1 MFFVTMMLV
10 GCITACPMN
19 ETETTAPE
27 SQACQDYQSTNDC
40 QSYRECVNSKV
51 PIGFGEYEPFL
62 DYICENVSVIY
73 FCSIMYDSSHFFIL
87 QDESA
92 TIFLLNEVVTSP
104 PQDNATLTELIAA
117 GIRIW
122 YSNKDFFVS
131 LKSVKKMLQADGL
144 KSIRKEKFW
153 WAVSIIDNVSGTS
166 SLMKLKQALS
176 FY

>member
-1 MFFVTMMLV
+1 
-10 GCITACPMN
+10 
-19 ETETTAPE
+19 
-27 SQACQDYQSTNDC
+27 
-40 QSYRECVNSKV
+40 
-51 PIGFGEYEPFL
+51 
-62 DYICENVSVIY
+62 
-73 FCSIMYDSSHFFIL
+73 MYDSSHFFIL

-153 WAVSIIDNVSGTS
+153 WAVSIIDVSGTS
-166 SLMKLKQALS
+166 TLMKLKQALS